1 MEASRNQ
8 EYVDLRI
15 EYINQFMSVVHAT
28 FYESIL
34 QVSLKGY
41 VSYFIITNLLTEV
54 DDVLKKKMAFKE
66 QYQTGLLVKKWNNV
80 NV

>member
-15 EYINQFMSVVHAT
+15 EYINQFMSVVHTT
-28 FYESIL
+28 FYESML

-41 VSYFIITNLLTEV
+41 VSYFKITNLLTEV
-54 DDVLKKKMAFKE
+54 DDVLKKNGI
-66 QYQTGLLVKKWNNV
+66 QRTVSNRPSG
-80 NV
+80 